1 MRTIL
6 GTAWVFSS
14 KAFTSRSAVID
25 STDVSHPKSSDSGA
39 SSQYADVT
47 LSKKGDIGPWA
58 NPSRKP
64 KIRLSSID
72 QSWDSVYFL
81 LPAVPVCIG

>member
-6 GTAWVFSS
+6 GTDWVFSS

-47 LSKKGDIGPWA
+47 LSKKVISGLGPTLVA
-58 NPSRKP
+58 SQK
-64 KIRLSSID
+64 L
-72 QSWDSVYFL
+72 
-81 LPAVPVCIG
+81 G